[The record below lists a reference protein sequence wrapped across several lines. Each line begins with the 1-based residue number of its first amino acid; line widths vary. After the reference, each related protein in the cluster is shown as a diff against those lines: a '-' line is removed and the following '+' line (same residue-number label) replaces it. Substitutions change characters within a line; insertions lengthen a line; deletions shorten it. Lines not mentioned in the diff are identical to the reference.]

1 MVKRMYSPTIERIG
15 VAIRR
20 NVMHCSSTQ
29 MSLDAARSRSRPAAR
44 AAALAPWPV
53 LAVKIVVL
61 ASVLSPLLG
70 AQTQPPAPPAN
81 AQSQALIEETLPA
94 GSVRRGKALFA
105 GQIRFR
111 NGGPPCSS
119 CHSVAGLAFPS
130 GGTLGPSLTPVYRKL
145 GPEGTAAAL
154 KTLFFPAMTAIY
166 DPHPLTAEEQSDLL
180 AFFQEASAEPQP
192 RSNTAAVALAGFLG
206 FCLLLVITRF
216 VWRDR
221 LRSVRERLLERAR
234 TQGESET

>member
-1 MVKRMYSPTIERIG
+1 MYRPTIERIG
-15 VAIRR
+15 MAIHR
-20 NVMHCSSTQ
+20 NVIHYASTQ
-29 MSLDAARSRSRPAAR
+29 VSLDAAGSRSKPAAS
-44 AAALAPWPV
+44 AAALGRWPLLAMEIIV
-53 LAVKIVVL
+53 LAW
-61 ASVLSPLLG
+61 AFSPLLG

-105 GQIRFR
+105 GQVRFR

-119 CHSVAGLAFPS
+119 CHSIAGLAFPS
-130 GGTLGPSLTPVYRKL
+130 GGTLGPNLTPVYRKL
-145 GPEGTAAAL
+145 GPEGTVAAL

-166 DPHPLTAEEQSDLL
+166 DPRPLTPEEQADLL

-192 RSNTAAVALAGFLG
+192 RSNTAVVALAGFLG
-206 FCLLLVITRF
+206 FCVLLVITRF

-221 LRSVRERLLERAR
+221 LRSVRERLLEKAR

>member
-1 MVKRMYSPTIERIG
+1 
-15 VAIRR
+15 
-20 NVMHCSSTQ
+20 
-29 MSLDAARSRSRPAAR
+29 MSLDAAACDGKPAAS
-44 AAALAPWPV
+44 AAALARWPV
-53 LAVKIVVL
+53 LAMEIILL
-61 ASVLSPLLG
+61 ASALSPLLR
-70 AQTQPPAPPAN
+70 AQAQPPTPPAN

-94 GSVRRGKALFA
+94 GSVGRGKVLFD
-105 GQIRFR
+105 GQVRFR

-119 CHSVAGLAFPS
+119 CHSIAGLAFPS
-130 GGTLGPSLTPVYRKL
+130 GGTLGPNLTPVYRKL

-166 DPHPLTAEEQSDLL
+166 DPRPLTPEEQSDLL

-192 RSNTAAVALAGFLG
+192 RSNTAVVALAGLLG
-206 FCLLLVITRF
+206 FCALLVITRF

-221 LRSVRERLLERAR
+221 LRSVRERLLEKAR